1 MLVPITEVADW
12 RLPDDQFLAIF
23 HLPQKGAG
31 ALAARYPFPRED
43 RITFTED
50 LHEYTIDGIK
60 APRSVTGLLH
70 EYLPEFNPQGALHAM
85 RHSREWELKKATLE
99 EKGVSTEG
107 DGILKSWERNGE
119 IARARGHLLHYQA
132 EQMVNGREIEEPHSE
147 ELVQAT
153 ALYEHLR
160 SKGLE
165 PYRAEVNLS
174 RA

>member
-1 MLVPITEVADW
+1 M
-12 RLPDDQFLAIF
+12 
-23 HLPQKGAG
+23 
-31 ALAARYPFPRED
+31 
-43 RITFTED
+43 
-50 LHEYTIDGIK
+50 
-60 APRSVTGLLH
+60 
-70 EYLPEFNPQGALHAM
+70 M
-85 RHSREWELKKATLE
+85 HSREWELKKAALE
-99 EKGVSTEG
+99 ERGVTTEG